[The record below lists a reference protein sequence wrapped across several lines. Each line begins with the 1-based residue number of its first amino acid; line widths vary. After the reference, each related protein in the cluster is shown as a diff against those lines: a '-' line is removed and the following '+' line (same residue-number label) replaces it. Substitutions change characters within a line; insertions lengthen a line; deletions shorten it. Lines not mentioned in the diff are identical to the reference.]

1 MSKQQSHN
9 DRIHAMPES
18 QETDQTIQQ
27 KPEITIAEYDQ
38 ALEIAQHTDVV
49 IHEVAAIIW
58 GANTLLLG
66 FILEVDCGSSNQRL
80 VILTALLGII
90 SLLYVPWVQF
100 LTKKSQRVA
109 FEICR
114 EIERGFLFRHQL
126 HTRIHEKYL
135 KRGGQTAVIILSG
148 LFVVAWLIVIHNAS
162 QCLGTTSWDTFR
174 QLWRLIW

>member
-1 MSKQQSHN
+1 M
-9 DRIHAMPES
+9 
-18 QETDQTIQQ
+18 TDQQESENTIEQ

-38 ALEIAQHTDVV
+38 ALDIAQHTDVV

-80 VILTALLGII
+80 VVLTAALGII
-90 SLLYVPWVQF
+90 TLLYVPWVQF

-114 EIERGFLFRHQL
+114 EIEREGQFKHRL
-126 HTRIHEKYL
+126 HTRIRERYL
-135 KRGGQTAVIILSG
+135 KKGGQRAILFLSV
-148 LFVVAWLIVIHNAS
+148 LFVIAWVIVIHNAS
-162 QCLGTTSWDTFR
+162 RCLKTTSGAVFR
-174 QLWRLIW
+174 QLLRLTW